1 MNKASPNFVV
11 TNCRGARGQ
20 SMVEFALGLI
30 VAMIVLFLGIQLA
43 VIGRD
48 AMALGQFSYQ
58 AARWAA
64 APTNGKQDCSGL
76 VSYVNSDNVAPQ
88 PIQVLM
94 NSGGGITCSGTSG
107 GGAVTVSMTC
117 SNGDCTQR
125 AAGDNVQISM
135 TANIK
140 HDLFLGTSFLGI
152 SFPTTVS
159 SETSALTQ

>member
-1 MNKASPNFVV
+1 
-11 TNCRGARGQ
+11 
-20 SMVEFALGLI
+20 MVEFALGLV

-64 APTNGKQDCSGL
+64 APTNGQQDCSGL
-76 VSYVNSDNVAPQ
+76 VSYINSDDVAPEA
-88 PIQVLM
+88 IQLLM
-94 NSGGGITCSGTSG
+94 NSGGGITCSGSSG
-107 GGAVTVSMTC
+107 ASGAVTVSMTC

-125 AAGDNVQISM
+125 AAGDNIQISM
-135 TANIK
+135 TANIE

-159 SETSALTQ
+159 AQTSALTQ